1 MNKEKI
7 ELIYFKYEE
16 FCSTRSEALIKKTLN
31 GAGPAG
37 KGEWVRDTLF
47 YKYCVTDAANMHDFL
62 YSTYAPKE
70 ITRKDADD
78 FFLYLMLV
86 KLEAQS
92 KVSVTLNKPIVYS
105 YYLAV
110 RLFGWSFWS
119 KNKKS

>member
-1 MNKEKI
+1 MDKEKI
-7 ELIYFKYEE
+7 NLIYSKYEE

-62 YSTYAPKE
+62 YSKYAPE
-70 ITRKDADD
+70 GITRKDADD

-86 KLEAQS
+86 KLETQS
-92 KVSVTLNKPIVYS
+92 EISVALNRPIVYS
-105 YYLAV
+105 YYFAV
-110 RLFGWSFWS
+110 RMFGGLFWPRS
-119 KNKKS
+119 KKR